1 MNLARIRFFGLFICA
16 LCRAFKSSE
25 FNIEETHLTDIDR
38 ISKFFALVLV
48 AFVWAYKA
56 GIFQDVIYPIK
67 IKNHGRKAHGI
78 FKYVLTYIANVK
90 FNNDLD

>member
-56 GIFQDVIYPIK
+56 GIFQDAIYPIK
-67 IKNHGRKAHGI
+67 VKKHGRK
-78 FKYVLTYIANVK
+78 VSTPLTPYFSIASVG
-90 FNNDLD
+90 LPLR